1 MSFTTEHTSKI
12 LYSCYFTRSREG
24 EQFIREHVLSYQI
37 AGTLTVFDGNKTF
50 ITKEGDFRFSR
61 KNKLAKF
68 VKQPPENGEFKSLS
82 IYLDQQL
89 LMEMSKEFNLHA
101 AAHFSKEDAM
111 INLPHDPLYKSFM
124 DSLLVYLQLPVEEQT
139 KLMDLKVKEA
149 VLLLIKVN
157 PEIKDILFDFSEP
170 VKADLESFMQKNYHF
185 NVELQRF
192 AYLTGR
198 SLSTF
203 KRDFEKIFHTT
214 PSRWLVQKRLE
225 EAYHLIR
232 DEGKTPSDVYL
243 EVGFEDLS
251 HFSFAFK
258 KKYGLAPSL
267 VKG

>member
-1 MSFTTEHTSKI
+1 MSESKI

-24 EQFIREHVLSYQI
+24 EQFIPEYVFSYQI
-37 AGTLTVFDGNKTF
+37 AGTLTVFDGSKTF
-50 ITKEGDFRFSR
+50 ISKEGDFRFSR
-61 KNKLAKF
+61 KNRLAKF
-68 VKQPPENGEFKSLS
+68 IKQPPENGEFKTLS
-82 IYLDQQL
+82 IYLDRQI
-89 LMEMSKEFNLHA
+89 LMDMGREFNLHA
-101 AAHFSKEDAM
+101 AKHFPREDAV
-111 INLPHDPLYKSFM
+111 LYLAGDPLYKSFM
-124 DSLLVYLQLPVEEQT
+124 DSLLVYLQLPVEEQA

-157 PEIKDILFDFSEP
+157 PEVKDLLFDFSEP
-170 VKADLESFMQKNYHF
+170 VKVDLEGFMLKNYHF
-185 NVELQRF
+185 NVDLERF

-203 KRDFEKIFHTT
+203 KRDFEKIFHAT

-225 EAYHLIR
+225 EAYYLIR
-232 DEGKTPSDVYL
+232 DKDKSPSDVYL

-267 VKG
+267 LRSNPS

>member
-1 MSFTTEHTSKI
+1 MDMS
-12 LYSCYFTRSREG
+12 R
-24 EQFIREHVLSYQI
+24 
-37 AGTLTVFDGNKTF
+37 
-50 ITKEGDFRFSR
+50 
-61 KNKLAKF
+61 
-68 VKQPPENGEFKSLS
+68 
-82 IYLDQQL
+82 
-89 LMEMSKEFNLHA
+89 EFNLHA
-101 AAHFSKEDAM
+101 SKHYPKEDTVIDLAC
-111 INLPHDPLYKSFM
+111 DPLYKSFM
-124 DSLLVYLQLPVEEQT
+124 DSLLVYLQLPVEEQSR
-139 KLMDLKVKEA
+139 LMDLKVREA
-149 VLLLIKVN
+149 VLLLVKVN

-170 VKADLESFMQKNYHF
+170 VKVDLESFMLKNYHF

-225 EAYHLIR
+225 EAWHLIR

-267 VKG
+267 LK